1 MAGPLDGQVA
11 VVTGGG
17 RGIGRAV
24 VLELAK
30 AGATVV
36 INYTRD
42 QASAN
47 ALFMEIVH
55 AGGNALVVRADVS
68 DPEQAKQLIE
78 TAAESSDHLLEEYL
92 SGDPIPIDELHHVVL
107 DEIRA
112 GRCSEIRVPRSS
124 RSE

>member
-24 VLELAK
+24 SLELAK
-30 AGATVV
+30 HGATVV

-47 ALFMEIVH
+47 ALFMEIVQ
-55 AGGNALVVRADVS
+55 AGGQSLVVRADV
-68 DPEQAKQLIE
+68 
-78 TAAESSDHLLEEYL
+78 
-92 SGDPIPIDELHHVVL
+92 
-107 DEIRA
+107 
-112 GRCSEIRVPRSS
+112 
-124 RSE
+124 